1 MPSWA
6 LTSTPD
12 KMGRVDAEAT
22 PFITTPMA
30 CVSELWLTV
39 NFIF

>member
-1 MPSWA
+1 
-6 LTSTPD
+6 
-12 KMGRVDAEAT
+12 MGSVDAEAT
-22 PFITTPMA
+22 PFMTIPIA